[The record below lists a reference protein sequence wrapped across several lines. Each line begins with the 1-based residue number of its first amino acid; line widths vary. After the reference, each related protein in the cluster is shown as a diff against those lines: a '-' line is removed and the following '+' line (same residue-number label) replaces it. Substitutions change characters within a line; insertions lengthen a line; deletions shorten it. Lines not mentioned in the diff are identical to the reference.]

1 MKTKRKKLAKWPYIF
16 VAPFILTYIAF
27 YMYPMLYSFLISFTD
42 WTAVTLNNRNFVGLK
57 NYIRVF
63 TNDPLFWKSI
73 LNTVKI
79 MIIAMPL
86 TIVSGLLVAVLMFHH
101 YAHRYW
107 IDFFQYV

>member
-1 MKTKRKKLAKWPYIF
+1 MKTKRKRLAKWPYIF

-42 WTAVTLNNRNFVGLK
+42 WTAVTLDNRNFVGLK

-73 LNTVKI
+73 LNTVKNHDHCH
-79 MIIAMPL
+79 AADHCEWS
-86 TIVSGLLVAVLMFHH
+86 SGGSSHV
-101 YAHRYW
+101 
-107 IDFFQYV
+107 